1 MPDPRHKREAARPA
15 ERNIKMALVNS
26 EYLSEYPGQRF
37 PAGAVIEVEEDTAD
51 RWERLGIAI
60 PADEAAK
67 THREQE
73 RENLK
78 ARLAQMEREEAEY
91 QQTDRFRRSVNSSQ
105 TSPRPM
111 PNRARDRRRLEEAR
125 TSGDVVNAAESND
138 DDDESEGKG
147 T

>member
-67 THREQE
+67 THREVE
-73 RENLK
+73 RENLR
-78 ARLAQMEREEAEY
+78 ARLAELERDDAEY
-91 QQTDRFRRSVNSSQ
+91 RQSTRFRQSVNREQ
-105 TSPRPM
+105 ASPRPM

-125 TSGDVVNAAESND
+125 ASGDVVNVAEAND
-138 DDDESEGKG
+138 DDEDK
-147 T
+147 